1 MDRHSRWSDI
11 KKKINSDPRYEAVD
25 SSSRREDWFKDYIKT
40 LEDDSEDDARKERE
54 KQERIEASIKKR
66 EEEVQRTLST
76 SLRERDKEREQH
88 KKDEA
93 IQHFNALLAD
103 LVRTAES
110 GWRDTRKQLRKDHRW
125 DLTEQLD
132 KEEKEKLF
140 EAHIEGLNKRNKDM
154 FHKLLDETEI
164 SLTSTWKEV
173 KKQIKDDP
181 RYSKFSSSDRKREKV
196 YSEYM
201 SEKFVS
207 AKTEFRELLK
217 ETKAITYKTKKM
229 IEENE
234 SHLEEIEKILEND
247 KRYLTLEC
255 VPEDRRKILCLHIE
269 EMERKGPPPPPTAS
283 EPTRRNTK

>member
-1 MDRHSRWSDI
+1 M
-11 KKKINSDPRYEAVD
+11 
-25 SSSRREDWFKDYIKT
+25 
-40 LEDDSEDDARKERE
+40 EDDSEDDDRRDRE

-103 LVRTAES
+103 LVRTTEMS
-110 GWRDTRKQLRKDHRW
+110 WRETRKQLRKDHRW
-125 DLTEQLD
+125 ELTDTLD

-140 EAHIEGLNKRNKDM
+140 EFHIEGLTKRNKDM

-173 KKQIKDDP
+173 KKMIREDP
-181 RYSKFSSSDRKREKV
+181 RFSKFSSSDRKREKV

-201 SEKFVS
+201 SEKFVN

-217 ETKAITYKTKKM
+217 ETKAITFKTKQM
-229 IEENE
+229 VDDNGG
-234 SHLEEIEKILEND
+234 HLDEIQKILEND

-255 VPEDRRKILCLHIE
+255 VPDDRRKILMMHIE
-269 EMERKGPPPPPTAS
+269 ELERKGPPPPPTAS
-283 EPTRRNTK
+283 EPSRRTTK